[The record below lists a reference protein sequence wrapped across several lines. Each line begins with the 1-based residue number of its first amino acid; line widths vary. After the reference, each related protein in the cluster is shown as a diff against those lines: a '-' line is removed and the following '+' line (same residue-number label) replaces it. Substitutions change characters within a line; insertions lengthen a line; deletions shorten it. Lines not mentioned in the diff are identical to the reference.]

1 MMVSESS
8 ASQTMTLLFLLTSAL
23 IFYILVG
30 YPLLLRI
37 RPSGPAIA
45 KKPQTPSVTAIVAV
59 KNGDPW
65 IAAKMDSL
73 LGLDYPPELLTILV
87 VSDGSTDQT
96 DSIVE
101 SYAARHANLKF
112 LRVTAGGKC
121 AAISAAVPL
130 TSSEL
135 LLMTDVRQI
144 LAPNSL
150 RELVANLADP
160 TVGAVS
166 GEMRIRNPDTLEESS
181 VSLYWRFETWIRH
194 SLSRIDSM
202 LGVTGP
208 FYVIRRSLFI
218 PVPPHILLDDMYL
231 PLHAFFLGYRLVSD
245 PLAVAWD
252 YPTSLETE
260 FRRKVRTLAGNYQL
274 LRYYPQL
281 LSPFQNRLWL
291 DYLSY
296 KIGRLL
302 LPHLLLLV
310 FAFSFALPSPWPL
323 LVLTPQFAVYGLALL
338 GNLLPKQSPLRRI
351 CAPAQTFVTMMAAAF
366 CAQAIFFT
374 PPQKL
379 WQPTRTRGPA

>member
-1 MMVSESS
+1 
-8 ASQTMTLLFLLTSAL
+8 MTLLFLFTAAL
-23 IFYILVG
+23 IFYILIG
-30 YPLLLRI
+30 YPLLLRL
-37 RPSGPAIA
+37 RSSGPAIA
-45 KKPQTPSVTAIVAV
+45 SAPQTPSVTAIVAV
-59 KNGDPW
+59 KDGAPW
-65 IAAKMDSL
+65 LAAKIDSL
-73 LGLDYPPELLTILV
+73 LALDYPPELFSILV

-101 SYAARHANLKF
+101 GYAGRYPNIQL
-112 LRVTAGGKC
+112 LRVPAGGKC

-150 RELVANLADP
+150 RYLTASMADP

-166 GEMRIRNPDTLEESS
+166 GEMRIRNPETLEESS
-181 VSLYWRFETWIRH
+181 VSLYWRFETWLRH

-218 PVPPHILLDDMYL
+218 PVPSHILLDDMYL
-231 PLHAFFLGYRLVSD
+231 PLHAFFRGYRLIAEAS
-245 PLAVAWD
+245 AVAWD
-252 YPTSLETE
+252 YPTSLQTE

-281 LSPFQNRLWL
+281 LSPFKNRLWL

-296 KIGRLL
+296 KLGRLI
-302 LPHLLLLV
+302 LPHLFLLLFV
-310 FAFSFALPSPWPL
+310 FSFFLPQPWALIV
-323 LVLTPQFAVYGLALL
+323 LVPQLSIYALALADRFI
-338 GNLLPKQSPLRRI
+338 PDVSPLKRL
-351 CAPAQTFVTMMAAAF
+351 CAPAVTFVTMMAAAF
-366 CAQAIFFT
+366 CAQSIFFVS
-374 PPQKL
+374 PQKL